1 MQKKLAQAIAE
12 LQSQL
17 ATVATPAAHKLRAK
31 LDGCDQIIAEEWVD
45 PTPPTPAPEATPKAK

>member
-1 MQKKLAQAIAE
+1 MQKQLAQKIAE

-31 LDGCDQIIAEEWVD
+31 LEGCAQIIAEEWVD
-45 PTPPTPAPEATPKAK
+45 PAPAAPALEATPKAK

>member
-1 MQKKLAQAIAE
+1 MQKQLAQKIAE

-31 LDGCDQIIAEEWVD
+31 LEGCAQIVAEEWVD
-45 PTPPTPAPEATPKAK
+45 PTPAPEALPKAK